1 MVLYSRLGQLCV
13 DQRPAVRK
21 SACQT
26 LFCTIASHGSILS
39 VDLHWKDLVW
49 NVLFPLLE
57 QVRHNTSTASRE
69 REKIAN
75 HPTFMMHHSRDT
87 AEKQWAE
94 TSVLTL
100 AGVTRVFNS
109 KCWILMKLANDEFHK
124 MWLFL
129 LNIIENLALSHNSEI
144 ALSALRGFHELLGNQ
159 NYFSSASSFAGAS
172 NSAAQTVA
180 AAAAAASIVNQPTTT
195 TTPTSPATGP
205 GSPLTNSS
213 TSTSLVVKTFDIQQ
227 WLAAWKTWLAVG
239 NNLLNTTPS
248 SAENGVSSVSL
259 SNWPPPCQ
267 TFLTCYVDLVSVI
280 LEKLAPAAKFTG
292 KDFENLSQIVDKLLS
307 IPVLNNDYY
316 SLTHMQTD
324 KTDGNLNP
332 LQSSSLN
339 IVRNFIKVGMNTCL
353 LCILFGVLES
363 WQNLFLILQV
373 GLC

>member
-1 MVLYSRLGQLCV
+1 
-13 DQRPAVRK
+13 
-21 SACQT
+21 
-26 LFCTIASHGSILS
+26 
-39 VDLHWKDLVW
+39 
-49 NVLFPLLE
+49 
-57 QVRHNTSTASRE
+57 
-69 REKIAN
+69 
-75 HPTFMMHHSRDT
+75 MMHHSRDT

-129 LNIIENLALSHNSEI
+129 LNIIETLALSHNSEI
-144 ALSALRGFHELLGNQ
+144 ALSALKGFHELLGNQ

-180 AAAAAASIVNQPTTT
+180 AAAAAASIVNQPI
-195 TTPTSPATGP
+195 TPVNASPSGP
-205 GSPLTNSS
+205 LSPSVNTPSS
-213 TSTSLVVKTFDIQQ
+213 ANNVVVKTFDIQQ
-227 WLAAWKTWLAVG
+227 WLAAWKTWLDIG
-239 NNLLNTTPS
+239 NSLLNS
-248 SAENGVSSVSL
+248 NGNSNESNQGSNNGNL

-267 TFLTCYVDLVSVI
+267 TFLTCYVDLVPVI
-280 LEKLAPAAKFTG
+280 LERLAPASKFTN

-324 KTDGNLNP
+324 KVDGNLNP

-339 IVRNFIKVGMNTCL
+339 IVRNFIKVL
-353 LCILFGVLES
+353 LLFKNYVFS
-363 WQNLFLILQV
+363 HK
-373 GLC
+373 